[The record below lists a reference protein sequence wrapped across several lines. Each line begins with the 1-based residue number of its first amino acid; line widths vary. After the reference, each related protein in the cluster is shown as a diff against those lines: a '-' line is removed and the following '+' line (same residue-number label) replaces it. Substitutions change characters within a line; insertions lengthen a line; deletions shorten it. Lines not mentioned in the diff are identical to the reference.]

1 MAEQGPIRSVRQCS
15 TCKINKIL
23 GDFSKQASCNGGFR
37 GECQQCRNEKARK
50 WYLNNK
56 EHRKKTAQLWRVL
69 NQNKITKAVS
79 AWTKANPDK
88 KSNHYHSR
96 KAKLKQN
103 GVYRISEKELKK
115 LYSLPCFYCGAND
128 KKTQDHVVPINRGGS
143 HSIGNLITACQS
155 CNSSKQDKTITE
167 WKMYLQKT
175 LIKGGV

>member
-1 MAEQGPIRSVRQCS
+1 MAEQGSVRAMRQCS
-15 TCKINKIL
+15 KCKKTKPL
-23 GDFSKQASCNGGFR
+23 GEFAKQASCNGGYR
-37 GECQQCRNEKARK
+37 RECQQCRNAQSHE
-50 WYLNNK
+50 WYLKNK
-56 EHRKKTAQLWRVL
+56 DRRKKTVQLWRL
-69 NQNKITKAVS
+69 ANQDKVTKGVS

-103 GVYRISEKELKK
+103 GVYRITEKELKR

-128 KKTQDHVVPINRGGS
+128 KKTQDHVVPIHRGGN

-167 WKMYLQKT
+167 WKMHLHKT
-175 LIKGGV
+175 LTKGGV